1 MTGNNLLLRNTKEKK
16 TKNDILRERLTSIIK
31 TDRVYLQTDV
41 TLFHCSSVAK
51 FRLMFFDSLAIF
63 ENYVSNIS
71 KSRID
76 DSPEDENEDE
86 ETAEEK
92 FIRLESERME
102 AENLILY

>member
-1 MTGNNLLLRNTKEKK
+1 
-16 TKNDILRERLTSIIK
+16 
-31 TDRVYLQTDV
+31 
-41 TLFHCSSVAK
+41 
-51 FRLMFFDSLAIF
+51 MFFNLFAIF
-63 ENYVSNIS
+63 ENYGSNIS

-76 DSPEDENEDE
+76 DSPEDENEDK

>member
-16 TKNDILRERLTSIIK
+16 TKNDILRERLTSMIK
-31 TDRVYLQTDV
+31 TDRVYLRTDV
-41 TLFHCSSVAK
+41 FLFHSSVAK

-63 ENYVSNIS
+63 ENYGSNIS

-92 FIRLESERME
+92 FIRLESERLE

>member
-1 MTGNNLLLRNTKEKK
+1 MLKNTKEKK
-16 TKNDILRERLTSIIK
+16 TKNDILRERLTSMIK
-31 TDRVYLQTDV
+31 TDRVYLQIDV
-41 TLFHCSSVAK
+41 FLFHSSVAN
-51 FRLMFFDSLAIF
+51 SYAIF
-63 ENYVSNIS
+63 ENYGSNIN

-76 DSPEDENEDE
+76 DSPEDHENENE

>member
-1 MTGNNLLLRNTKEKK
+1 M
-16 TKNDILRERLTSIIK
+16 IK
-31 TDRVYLQTDV
+31 TDRVYLRTDV
-41 TLFHCSSVAK
+41 FLFHSSVAK
-51 FRLMFFDSLAIF
+51 FRLMFFNSFAIF
-63 ENYVSNIS
+63 ENYGSNIS

-86 ETAEEK
+86 ETADEEK